1 MPGLDAKSSLWTFVK
16 GNKSFSAQTI
26 KVVGSIEVVCN
37 VAMKAKERL
46 VSKATTMYYYYY

>member
-46 VSKATTMYYYYY
+46 VSKATTMYYYY